1 MEPLALVV
9 QGNRHIHKGSD
20 MSRIFVYRAMVVV
33 ALVLFFGPGSS
44 QAQVALSFEEKLLLS
59 IPADHVKPVLNKG
72 GFAGNSLILINNTR
86 TQGAYSA
93 SKDGRNFVVVGKEK
107 GPDFEGE
114 ISSLMLSN
122 DGKTVVYAVTPKDGV
137 KGYYVNHKRLGDE
150 TTQVKNVARNDLIR
164 FDSDTGRVAVIMQQ
178 GGKEFAIVDGK
189 KGPEFDGNTLF
200 TPTFSADGKRFG
212 YQVRQSGKPMF
223 MMIDDQKGIE
233 STSIERPVFSPDGG
247 RVAYAIHDAMV
258 VDGRAGPTFKG
269 VNRYN
274 GVAYPTFTPDGKR
287 FAYVVAQARQFV
299 LADNRPGPAFQE
311 VATDGRIV
319 FSPDGKRIAYKAKEA
334 GRAFVVVD
342 EKTGE
347 LFDDVTD
354 ISFSPDGKRLVYR
367 ATLGNET
374 FLVDNGNPGPKFP
387 KFSAIFSTFSSDG
400 ATHAYVVAML
410 EKQSV
415 YVVNGKA
422 SEPFF
427 NSTPFAPA
435 ISPDGKQVSYS
446 VNQQKPGENK
456 GWVVINDKPGE
467 IYDGVA
473 GAVFSPDSSAAAYV
487 AAKGGKQFI
496 VLNGKPGPPCD
507 SARNIVFSADSKKVA
522 YIASTGNEIWWKVL
536 EVAGK

>member
-1 MEPLALVV
+1 MT
-9 QGNRHIHKGSD
+9 
-20 MSRIFVYRAMVVV
+20 RIFSYRATLAIV
-33 ALVLFFGPGSS
+33 LVLCAPPRSG
-44 QAQVALSFEEKLLLS
+44 QAQPAVSFEEKLLLS

-72 GFAGNSLILINNTR
+72 GFAANSLIVINSTR

-93 SKDGRNFVVVGKEK
+93 SKDGKNFVVVGKEK

-122 DGKTVVYAVTPKDGV
+122 DGKTVVYAVTPKAGA

-150 TTQVKNVARNDLIR
+150 TMQVKNVATHDLIR
-164 FDSDTGRVAVIMQQ
+164 FDADTGRVAVIMQQ

-189 KGPEFDGNTLF
+189 KGPEFDGNTLY
-200 TPTFSADGKRFG
+200 TPIFSPGARQFA
-212 YQVRQSGKPMF
+212 YQVRASGKPWF
-223 MMIDDQKGIE
+223 VMIDDQKGIE
-233 STSIERPVFSPDGG
+233 SNSLDRPVFSPDGG

-274 GVAYPTFTPDGKR
+274 GVAFPTFSPDGKR

-311 VATDGRIV
+311 VARDGRIV

-354 ISFSPDGKRLVYR
+354 ISFSPDSKRLVYR
-367 ATLGNET
+367 ATLGDET

-400 ATHAYVVAML
+400 ATHAYMVAML

-427 NSTPFAPA
+427 NSTPIAPA
-435 ISPDGKQVSYS
+435 ISPDGRQVSYS

-467 IYDGVA
+467 VYDGVA
-473 GAVFSPDSSAAAYV
+473 GAIFSPDSSAVAYV

-496 VLNGKPGPPCD
+496 VLSGKPGPQCD
-507 SARNIVFSADSKKVA
+507 SARNIAFSPDSKKVA
-522 YIASTGNEIWWKVL
+522 YIASTGNEISWKVL
-536 EVAGK
+536 LVAGK